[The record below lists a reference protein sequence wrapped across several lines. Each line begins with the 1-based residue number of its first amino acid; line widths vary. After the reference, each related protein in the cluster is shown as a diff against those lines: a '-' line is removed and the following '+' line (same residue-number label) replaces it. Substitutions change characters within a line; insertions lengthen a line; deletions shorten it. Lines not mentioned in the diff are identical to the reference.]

1 MADYENPLAGT
12 SPLAR
17 ALRMAMSPD
26 DLRNPLMHPQEVN
39 PFALPPKEP
48 RAELRNLPPRPGDY
62 LAPVSETL
70 SPTMGA
76 YGLGNALGDVY
87 VKGKE
92 GDYVGAMPS
101 LAEVLLGMAPVPGMK
116 KGAMPPRV
124 ENPIKAYHGSP
135 HDFDKFDLS
144 KIGTGE
150 GAQAY
155 GSGLYFAEREGTAKF
170 YKDSLGFKGAT
181 VDGVPVTNKSP
192 DAHYWAKR
200 GLENSS
206 GGNKEEA
213 ISFLQTR
220 APADPADA
228 RALKEAM
235 KLIESGRARADLG
248 GKMYEVAIHATPDQ
262 FLDWDKPL
270 SQQSEAV
277 RKALESYISM
287 GDTTP
292 QNVIERGRHGSVNDP
307 MYVASTR
314 LQARG
319 GNRAD
324 AIATLLEEAGDPAFD
339 KQGVK
344 VWRQAAKILED
355 KNEITL
361 GPKGISDGLAQ
372 QGVAGIR
379 YLDQQSRGPGQGT
392 SNFVVFDPNL
402 IEILR
407 KYGLLGPVA
416 LGATANALGQDP
428 KQ

>member
-26 DLRNPLMHPQEVN
+26 DLRNPLMHPEGVN
-39 PFALPPKEP
+39 QFALPPKEP

-62 LAPVSETL
+62 MAPVSEAL

-87 VKGKE
+87 MKGRE

-101 LAEVLLGMAPVPGMK
+101 LAEVLLGMAPIPGMK

-124 ENPIKAYHGSP
+124 EKPIRAYHGSP

-155 GSGLYFAEREGTAKF
+155 GHGLYFAENENVAKS
-170 YKDSLGFKGAT
+170 YKGA
-181 VDGVPVTNKSP
+181 GPLQQ
-192 DAHYWAKR
+192 W
-200 GLENSS
+200 SS
-206 GGNKEEA
+206 
-213 ISFLQTR
+213 L
-220 APADPADA
+220 DPPN
-228 RALKEAM
+228 
-235 KLIESGRARADLG
+235 IP

-262 FLDWDKPL
+262 FLDGDKPL

-292 QNVIERGRHGSVNDP
+292 QNVIERGMHGSVNDP

-319 GNRAD
+319 GNRTD
-324 AIATLLEEAGDPAFD
+324 AIATLLEEASDPAFD
-339 KQGVK
+339 RQGAK

-379 YLDQQSRGPGQGT
+379 YLDQQSRGSGQGT
-392 SNFVVFDPNL
+392 SNYVVFDPNL

>member
-26 DLRNPLMHPQEVN
+26 DLRNPLMHPGEVN
-39 PFALPPKEP
+39 QFALPPKEP
-48 RAELRNLPPRPGDY
+48 RAELRNLPTRPGDY
-62 LAPVSETL
+62 LAPVSEAL

-87 VKGKE
+87 VKGRE

-101 LAEVLLGMAPVPGMK
+101 LAEVLLGMAPIPGMK
-116 KGAMPPRV
+116 KGTMPPRV

-155 GSGLYFAEREGTAKF
+155 GHGLYFSEHPEVARSYREALTGNHAGDQF
-170 YKDSLGFKGAT
+170 IPS
-181 VDGVPVTNKSP
+181 VDGKMVHDASP
-192 DAHYWAKR
+192 TLRAILQRYRAPEAFIEAMQPRLAQAEKKAATASKIDE
-200 GLENSS
+200 GLGISEH
-206 GGNKEEA
+206 EIAMMDVEA
-213 ISFLQTR
+213 IRRQI
-220 APADPADA
+220 DEA
-228 RALKEAM
+228 RGYIGK
-235 KLIESGRARADLG
+235 KLEMSPPGRT
-248 GKMYEVAIHATPDQ
+248 YEVAIHATPDQ

-277 RKALESYISM
+277 RSALAPLISDMPAASTKAEKTYWPS
-287 GDTTP
+287 
-292 QNVIERGRHGSVNDP
+292 NDP
-307 MYVASTR
+307 VGRDLY
-314 LQARG
+314 
-319 GNRAD
+319 
-324 AIATLLEEAGDPAFD
+324 E
-339 KQGVK
+339 
-344 VWRQAAKILED
+344 KILHQDAVRSGREPNASD
-355 KNEITL
+355 ISSGRSKIEET
-361 GPKGISDGLAQ
+361 GIP
-372 QGVAGIR
+372 GIR
-379 YLDQQSRGPGQGT
+379 YLDQGSRADGKGT

-416 LGATANALGQDP
+416 LGATANALGQGGD
-428 KQ
+428 Q